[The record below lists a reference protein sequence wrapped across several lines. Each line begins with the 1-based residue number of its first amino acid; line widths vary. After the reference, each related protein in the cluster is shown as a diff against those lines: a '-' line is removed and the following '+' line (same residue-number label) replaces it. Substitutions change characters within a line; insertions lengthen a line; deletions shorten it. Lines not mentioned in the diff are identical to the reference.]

1 MTNRAAGAGQAV
13 DVTVLVVTYNRAE
26 PLRRALASLLR
37 QETAGRFTYEIL
49 VIDDGSTDHTA
60 GVVAEAVRR
69 AGSVPVRSVSQANA
83 GMSAARNRGVRL
95 ARGKWVALFDDD
107 EEASPR
113 WLLELWQTARETGAL
128 CVDGRVALQA
138 PPAVLAGLGPRAR
151 RALGETLTRP
161 GLAPSQDSM
170 TGGNVLIHRSLF
182 QKVGGFAELLRRDQD
197 TDFFW
202 RLAQAGV
209 PLASAP
215 AALVHHVLPAARC
228 QESYLR
234 HLSLMQGVADAGL
247 HMKYAGL
254 GSLALALLRRLA
266 VVLARDLPGLARSAV
281 RGNQPRVLESRL
293 GLWYAWG
300 LLRGSLFW
308 TLPRLFPQT
317 RFIRE
322 VGIFFP
328 QPGLDHLQ
336 LRERF
341 LTTTP
346 HV

>member
-1 MTNRAAGAGQAV
+1 MAKRAAKRDQGV
-13 DVTVLVVTYNRAE
+13 DVTVLVVTYNRADQ
-26 PLRRALASLLR
+26 LQRALASLLG
-37 QETAGRFTYEIL
+37 QATDGLFSFEIL

-60 GVVAEAVRR
+60 KVVADTARQ
-69 AGSVPVRSVSQANA
+69 AGSLPVRSAFQENA
-83 GMSAARNRGVRL
+83 GMSAARNLGVRL
-95 ARGKWVALFDDD
+95 ARGVWVALFDDD
-107 EEASPR
+107 EEASPH
-113 WLLELWQTARETGAL
+113 WLLELWQTAQKTGAL
-128 CVDGRVALQA
+128 CVDGKVVLRV
-138 PPAVLAGLGPRAR
+138 PPAVLAELGPRAR

-161 GLAPSQDSM
+161 DLPPTRDSM
-170 TGGNVLIHRSLF
+170 TGGNVLIHRALF
-182 QKVGGFAELLRRDQD
+182 QKLGGFAELLRRDQD

-215 AALVHHVLPAARC
+215 GALVHHVLPPSRW
-228 QESYLR
+228 QEDSLR
-234 HLSLMQGVADAGL
+234 NLSLMQGVADAGL
-247 HMKYAGL
+247 QCKYAGL
-254 GSLALALLRRLA
+254 PSLALAVIKRLA
-266 VVLARDLPGLARSAV
+266 VVLTRDLPGLLLAWVSKERP
-281 RGNQPRVLESRL
+281 GLLDSRL
-293 GLWYAWG
+293 GLWYALG
-300 LLRGSLFW
+300 LARGSLFW
-308 TLPRLFPQT
+308 TLPRFFPQA